1 MKLLLGEGNFMN
13 KLLVIDSLDFHVNTI
28 GFTTALV
35 LANAKSLA
43 TLRRP
48 LVDDA
53 KFTGRVLLEKVTEN
67 KLGLCL
73 TVRLCAV
80 VQGDINRRIKKPRQF
95 FCASCFDS
103 LLHLVNYVSLRPKYC
118 GMRASQQKNQD
129 KKITV
134 HSHGY
139 KVRRKLCHCRK
150 IVKY

>member
-35 LANAKSLA
+35 LPNTKSLA
-43 TLRRP
+43 TLRRS

-53 KFTGRVLLEKVTEN
+53 EFTGRVLLEKVTEN
-67 KLGLCL
+67 KFGLCL

-80 VQGDINRRIKKPRQF
+80 VQGDVNRRIKEPRQF
-95 FCASCFDS
+95 FCASCFNS